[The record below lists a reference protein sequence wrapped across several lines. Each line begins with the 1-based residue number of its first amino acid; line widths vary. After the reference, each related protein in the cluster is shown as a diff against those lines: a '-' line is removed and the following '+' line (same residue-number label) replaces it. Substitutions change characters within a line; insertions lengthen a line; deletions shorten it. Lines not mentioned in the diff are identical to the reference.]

1 VRCVVRREGSMQRQG
16 SALTSVIAAGLNTR
30 ASLHP
35 WLATSAARMPRRRN
49 ASAQS
54 SREARISTHG
64 CGDWCICPLVEG
76 CATLHSHDKFFP
88 RGRSRRVPDLR
99 AFNLHV
105 MSGSIAVDVVLPLAE
120 AGRDRGGGAALGHS
134 YHSLLANDSCCGMA
148 VLAFLAARIV
158 GRRMRLPVHA

>member
-1 VRCVVRREGSMQRQG
+1 
-16 SALTSVIAAGLNTR
+16 
-30 ASLHP
+30 
-35 WLATSAARMPRRRN
+35 
-49 ASAQS
+49 
-54 SREARISTHG
+54 
-64 CGDWCICPLVEG
+64 
-76 CATLHSHDKFFP
+76 
-88 RGRSRRVPDLR
+88 
-99 AFNLHV
+99 